1 MISQLYI
8 EKILQLYSLTDRQ
21 KGELLKRAEEIDNT
35 FSAYAWD
42 DVENGI
48 NEFFKKKSTESYPTP
63 KQIYAF
69 VSTNK
74 KAKKSEKSDVEEI
87 VKPYTNIK
95 LIEDCY
101 FDVCRLK
108 YLYGIAYSEYFD
120 KVMHLPYG
128 NKMRALIK
136 TAPTGEKEYKLINL
150 TWIWE
155 DALVEA
161 KKQQPAVFEKF
172 KYATENELYA
182 LAYKLG
188 FLKLDLNKGKNLT
201 GNSN

>member
-1 MISQLYI
+1 
-8 EKILQLYSLTDRQ
+8 
-21 KGELLKRAEEIDNT
+21 
-35 FSAYAWD
+35 
-42 DVENGI
+42 
-48 NEFFKKKSTESYPTP
+48 
-63 KQIYAF
+63 
-69 VSTNK
+69 
-74 KAKKSEKSDVEEI
+74 
-87 VKPYTNIK
+87 
-95 LIEDCY
+95 
-101 FDVCRLK
+101 
-108 YLYGIAYSEYFD
+108 
-120 KVMHLPYG
+120 MHLPYG

-161 KKQQPAVFEKF
+161 KKQQPALFDKF
-172 KYATENELYA
+172 KYASENEKYA